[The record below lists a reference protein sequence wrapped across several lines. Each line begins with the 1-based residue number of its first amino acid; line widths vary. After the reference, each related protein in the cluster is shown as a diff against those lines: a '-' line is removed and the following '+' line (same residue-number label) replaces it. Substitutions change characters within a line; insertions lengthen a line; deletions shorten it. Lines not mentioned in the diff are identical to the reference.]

1 MRHSHAGSSAH
12 SRALTASIFR
22 ALKCS
27 WCPITEQ
34 HPQLALLKPL
44 YWAPAV
50 FLLSLWNQQLPV
62 RVAKA
67 LRVGVGG
74 AKALRVGVGGVKALR
89 VGVGGVSLDGGTL
102 KTALLLSFVSA
113 WVTTTMT
120 LCQKGQ

>member
-1 MRHSHAGSSAH
+1 MRHSRAGSSAH

-74 AKALRVGVGGVKALR
+74 AKALRVGVGGV
-89 VGVGGVSLDGGTL
+89 SLDGGTL

-113 WVTTTMT
+113 WVTITMT
-120 LCQKGQ
+120 LCQKGQRQRP